1 MFCLSNLLLTS
12 EVDSDTAFKCIQNYQ
27 MVPDRHWL
35 YKIEYYN
42 HEVQIASNRMG
53 EALAYHPVAPTA
65 LSDHLLKF
73 WYIEYHIPFMPY
85 QKANDDVRSMSILR
99 QSVKTT
105 DSLAPRLPS

>member
-1 MFCLSNLLLTS
+1 
-12 EVDSDTAFKCIQNYQ
+12 
-27 MVPDRHWL
+27 
-35 YKIEYYN
+35 
-42 HEVQIASNRMG
+42 MG

-73 WYIEYHIPFMPY
+73 WYIEHRIPYMPY